1 MRNTGI
7 AVLVGALGLAGLSL
21 FVWLGGLV
29 TGFTFGGLIHLLL
42 VFAILV
48 GPAGLIAGLVLIL
61 VGRSRRPP
69 R

>member
-7 AVLVGALGLAGLSL
+7 AVLVGALALAGLSL
-21 FVWLGGLV
+21 IVWLLGLVTGYTLGGLV
-29 TGFTFGGLIHLLL
+29 HLLL

-48 GPAGLIAGLVLIL
+48 GPAGVIAGIVLIL
-61 VGRSRRPP
+61 VARSRNPP